1 MGAGFG
7 PGRTN
12 PGESG
17 RPGGCGSGEEATVR
31 VLITNDDG
39 IRAPGLAAL
48 VDRRPPGARLWV
60 VAPDRER
67 SATGQ
72 AITVHK
78 PLFITPVEMGEGVEA
93 FHVNGTPSDCVKLAL
108 ELMNEPPDV
117 VISGIN
123 RGANL
128 GTDVMYSGT
137 VSGAIEAAVAG
148 LPALAVSLDSR
159 EARRPEDYGFA
170 ARVAWYLAQRLW
182 ERGLPAGTVLNVNV
196 PGGPEVKGFR
206 VTRLGIRRYR
216 NVFDRRT
223 DPRGRVYYWMA
234 GEVED
239 LDHDDTATDTGAVRA
254 GYVSVTPIEFDL
266 TKYAALDL
274 VRDWNLDVA
283 AEIGRAHV

>member
-1 MGAGFG
+1 ML
-7 PGRTN
+7 
-12 PGESG
+12 
-17 RPGGCGSGEEATVR
+17 

-39 IRAPGLAAL
+39 IRAPGLKAL
-48 VDRRPPGARLWV
+48 ADRRPRDCRLWV

-67 SATGQ
+67 SATGH

-78 PLFITPVEMGEGVEA
+78 PLFLGRYDLGEGVEA

-108 ELMNEPPDV
+108 ELMETPPDV

-148 LPALAVSLDSR
+148 FPALAVSLDSH
-159 EARRPEDYGFA
+159 EASEPADYDLA
-170 ARVAWYLAQRLW
+170 ARVAWYLARLLAQ
-182 ERGLPAGTVLNVNV
+182 RGLPAGTLLNVNV
-196 PGGPEVKGFR
+196 PAGTEVKGFR

-216 NVFDRRT
+216 DVFDRRV

-239 LDHDDTATDTGAVRA
+239 LDQDDISTDTGAVRA
-254 GYVSVTPIEFDL
+254 GYISVTPIEFDL
-266 TKYAALDL
+266 TKYAALDV
-274 VRDWNLDVA
+274 VRDWNLDLTAVA
-283 AEIGRAHV
+283 AVGEGQP